1 MVGAHGCGRGAA
13 TAGVGNL
20 WRVPDPNPNVLAVLG
35 VGVVDPNLP
44 VARADDTGLTRGD
57 GCFEGC
63 RVIVD
68 ASGHGSVDNLDAHLQ
83 RMARSAAALDIAFD
97 AEPWRRLVADAVA
110 AWAPGRPGEAAL
122 KLLLTRG
129 PAGAGQPTGLAWITP
144 LPADYPALRRRG
156 LTIATLSR
164 GVPSDAFTDAPWL
177 LGGVKTLSYA
187 VNMAA
192 QREAAR
198 RGVDDVL
205 FVSTDGFA
213 LEAPTGSA
221 VWAVGRTLHTTP
233 TGATGVLVGT
243 TQRLLFERAPAAGW
257 QVQET
262 LASVEDLHRADV
274 VWILSS
280 TRGPVDVVE
289 LDGRSRSRRPDVDAE
304 IRALCGF

>member
-1 MVGAHGCGRGAA
+1 MPA
-13 TAGVGNL
+13 
-20 WRVPDPNPNVLAVLG
+20 PSPNVLAVLG

-44 VARADDTGLTRGD
+44 VARADDAGLTRGD

-63 RVIVD
+63 RVVVD
-68 ASGHGSVDNLDAHLQ
+68 ADGRGTVDKLDAHLQ
-83 RMARSAAALDIAFD
+83 RMARSAAALEIPFD
-97 AEPWRRLVADAVA
+97 AVSWRALVAEAVA
-110 AWAPGRPGEAAL
+110 AWAPGHPGEAAM

-129 PAGAGQPTGLAWITP
+129 PGSPAGAGQPTGFAWITP

-156 LTIATLSR
+156 LAVATLSR
-164 GVPSDAFTDAPWL
+164 GVPSDAFAAAPWL

-205 FVSTDGFA
+205 FVSTDGFV

-233 TGATGVLVGT
+233 TGSTGVLAGT
-243 TQRLLFERAPAAGW
+243 TQRLLFERAAAAGW

-262 LASVEDLHRADV
+262 LARVEDLHAADV
-274 VWILSS
+274 VWIVSS
-280 TRGPVDVVE
+280 TRGPVDLVE
-289 LDGRSRSRRPDVDAE
+289 LDGRSRPRRPDVDAE